1 MVDKATRT
9 LTHQEIKDLGR
20 FDNANRWY
28 PESPRIKPYF
38 AKIRAPSRAY
48 PYSYWKAANTK
59 KFANWIIDNAPLL
72 AVEFGLIPDRPYWL
86 VRTSI
91 TPTFHTYIEAGKIYV
106 CYDLTKDKEYGFI
119 MEGVCISLHEGCP
132 HLEGEMWE
140 IVND

>member
-1 MVDKATRT
+1 MVDKTKATRT

-38 AKIRAPSRAY
+38 KNIRLPSRAY

-86 VRTSI
+86 VRASKI
-91 TPTFHTYIEAGKIYV
+91 PDNQAYIEAGKTYV
-106 CYDLTKDKEYGFI
+106 CYELTPDRKCGYI
-119 MEGVCISLHEGCP
+119 MEGVCINLYD
-132 HLEGEMWE
+132 GEMWE
-140 IVND
+140 IVYE